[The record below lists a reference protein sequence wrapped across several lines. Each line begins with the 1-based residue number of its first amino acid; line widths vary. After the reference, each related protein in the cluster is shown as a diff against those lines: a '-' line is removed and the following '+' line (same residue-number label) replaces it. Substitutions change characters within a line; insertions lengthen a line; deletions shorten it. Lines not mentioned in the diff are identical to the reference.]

1 MPSKLKTL
9 RRAWQTSS
17 LGTESTLHQL
27 APYIGKLKTSIA
39 SCLVSNFSKRGDVV
53 FDPFSGSGVVPLESL
68 LLGRGTMA
76 NDLNPYAATLSRA
89 KLFPICSKPAAI
101 DRAMQYVAMAKR
113 RSRRVNHRVP
123 APPWVGKFFHPRTL
137 AEVKILADILKRD
150 EQWFLLANL
159 LGILHH
165 QRPGFLSYPAS
176 HLVPYL
182 RIRKFP
188 PSRFPELYEYRDVG
202 PRLVRKLE
210 RTYRRYTPFAADLPR
225 FFTQGDMR

>member
-1 MPSKLKTL
+1 
-9 RRAWQTSS
+9 
-17 LGTESTLHQL
+17 
-27 APYIGKLKTSIA
+27 
-39 SCLVSNFSKRGDVV
+39 
-53 FDPFSGSGVVPLESL
+53 
-68 LLGRGTMA
+68 MA

-159 LGILHH
+159 LGILPSEA
-165 QRPGFLSYPAS
+165 RVSVLPG
-176 HLVPYL
+176 
-182 RIRKFP
+182 KP
-188 PSRFPELYEYRDVG
+188 PCPVSEDSEIPS
-202 PRLVRKLE
+202 
-210 RTYRRYTPFAADLPR
+210 
-225 FFTQGDMR
+225 